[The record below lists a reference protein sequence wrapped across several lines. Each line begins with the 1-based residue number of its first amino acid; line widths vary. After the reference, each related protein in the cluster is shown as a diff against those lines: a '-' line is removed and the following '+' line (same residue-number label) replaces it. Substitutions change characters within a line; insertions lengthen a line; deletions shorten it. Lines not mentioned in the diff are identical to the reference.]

1 MAKGTCVHINANK
14 SKNRGQVLQS
24 NISGAWRVERLS
36 RKQSAPFPPLHLH
49 RSTLGLIIQ
58 QAVNRQFTDGNLAIG
73 SYTRNN
79 WEIPRSIHFE

>member
-1 MAKGTCVHINANK
+1 MGKGSCAHINANK
-14 SKNRGQVLQS
+14 NKNRGQVLQS

-36 RKQSAPFPPLHLH
+36 RKQSRPLPPLHLH

-73 SYTRNN
+73 SCTRNN
-79 WEIPRSIHFE
+79 WGNPPFHPL